1 MSGANRGDG
10 SVRYGDDG
18 RVGAVMTIEL
28 PGDSPM
34 LSMPWIITFGPLE
47 EDDEWEPVV
56 CGPYERQHALALAE
70 EIVADEDLMAVVEP
84 LLPLVEIERIREEI
98 AVARALA
105 DEEADEDQDT
115 DVDDELAVDVESE
128 EEDEEDEGEG
138 YEEDEEYDEEDEEYD
153 DEEDEEYEEEHEHP
167 APPSPEEIR
176 AGIARIA
183 ARLTGG

>member
-1 MSGANRGDG
+1 
-10 SVRYGDDG
+10 
-18 RVGAVMTIEL
+18 MTIEL

-153 DEEDEEYEEEHEHP
+153 DEGDEEYEEGEEEHEHP